1 MSEIKI
7 SRAELFMMLEDCR
20 SMALFLSESVSLILE
35 ACSGYPEDLPV
46 PHGAGRCLDALAS
59 KINDISKSI

>member
-1 MSEIKI
+1 MNEIKI
-7 SRAELFMMLEDCR
+7 TLSELFMMLEDCR

-35 ACSGYPEDLPV
+35 ERSGYADDFPV
-46 PHGAGRCLDALAS
+46 PQGAGRCLDALAD